1 MINSV
6 TNLSA
11 AAATDIFPT
20 TDVPTMQ
27 YWCYHLFSPHNYA
40 HSVNSGASS
49 ASTNTFV
56 TTEVPTIATTLVDL
70 SITSIHY
77 YHTVLSLLNLPTT
90 VFQLPLLLLMFLKLL
105 PLISVILA
113 TTTSL
118 VNKLA
123 NHSVS

>member
-1 MINSV
+1 MINCV
-6 TNLSA
+6 TNHSA

-27 YWCYHLFSPHNYA
+27 YWCYHLFSPHHYA
-40 HSVNSGASS
+40 HSVNSGVSS
-49 ASTNTFV
+49 ASTNIFV
-56 TTEVPTIATTLVDL
+56 ATEVL
-70 SITSIHY
+70 
-77 YHTVLSLLNLPTT
+77 
-90 VFQLPLLLLMFLKLL
+90 QLL

-118 VNKLA
+118 VNQLA